1 MNETLPDNAVKYSQ
15 PVAFSAALFKYVSHQ
30 TGREETHLRKDGA
43 KPRME
48 EHTPKRMIQKG
59 KSYEHPAEVGPS
71 CTLRKEILMLS
82 LNPSVYGNKYGVLGS
97 S

>member
-1 MNETLPDNAVKYSQ
+1 MPDRAVGYTQALP
-15 PVAFSAALFKYVSHQ
+15 FSAELWKYVSHQ
-30 TGREETHLRKDGA
+30 SGRVEAHLQKDA
-43 KPRME
+43 SKPKME

-59 KSYEHPAEVGPS
+59 KGYEHPAEVGPS

-82 LNPSVYGNKYGVLGS
+82 MNPSVYGNKYGVLGS